1 MCKDRVCVPCN
12 AECRGHEGLLFKSTY
27 FLFSAKNGKLLI
39 LEITYVFIWG
49 MVKRTHQTVMMEFN
63 KAETQLGGGDYLLT
77 ESPQ

>member
-1 MCKDRVCVPCN
+1 MLHVTLSAVAMKAYYLREPI
-12 AECRGHEGLLFKSTY
+12 F
-27 FLFSAKNGKLLI
+27 FFSAKNGKLLI

-49 MVKRTHQTVMMEFN
+49 MVKRTHQTVTMELN